1 MKRIKLYCCISAI
14 LCAALL
20 LASCVSDNASKP
32 VEPSDAGSL
41 PAESVGDTGSYPV
54 DVPYML
60 VCRSLEEL
68 SGLHSILEKGEQE
81 VYEYLYKSGL
91 HIMSGVRSKAELAAL
106 LEKIGDTPVMLP
118 DAETGYVF
126 GSMTYNVESE
136 WLDII
141 YIDPLGE
148 KYFRA
153 ESYLL
158 PSDSQAAAESDDIEY
173 ADTLTVGELDIG
185 LRLSEGIGTYRLYGY
200 LEVPGHRLYI
210 SFTEETIDPNL
221 RSGIELTTLD
231 EVLSDFRS
239 AR

>member
-1 MKRIKLYCCISAI
+1 
-14 LCAALL
+14 
-20 LASCVSDNASKP
+20 
-32 VEPSDAGSL
+32 
-41 PAESVGDTGSYPV
+41 
-54 DVPYML
+54 
-60 VCRSLEEL
+60 
-68 SGLHSILEKGEQE
+68 
-81 VYEYLYKSGL
+81 
-91 HIMSGVRSKAELAAL
+91 
-106 LEKIGDTPVMLP
+106 MLP

-153 ESYLL
+153 RSCPL
-158 PSDSQAAAESDDIEY
+158 PPDYQAAAESDDIEY

-185 LRLSEGIGTYRLYGY
+185 LRLSEGSGTYRLYGRS
-200 LEVPGHRLYI
+200 EASGHRLTV

-221 RSGIELTTLD
+221 RGGIELTTLD

-239 AR
+239 SH